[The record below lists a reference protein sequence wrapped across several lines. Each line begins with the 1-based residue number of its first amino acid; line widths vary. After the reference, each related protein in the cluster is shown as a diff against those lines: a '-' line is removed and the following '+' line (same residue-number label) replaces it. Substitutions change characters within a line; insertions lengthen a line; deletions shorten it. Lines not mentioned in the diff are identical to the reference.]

1 MSTDGTNVVWV
12 DTGLNEILQMAATG
26 AGTATVLGTLP
37 VGVGAPYLISLSN
50 GVVAWSSFDVGTSS
64 NTFYSGPVGQKGT
77 LRFSLNPSQ
86 ALSAVAVDTTG
97 KTLYYVATS
106 PTAAYQLYACT
117 LATGICSGPFGVSES
132 YGTIVMNG
140 TYLFWGDINGKLNRM
155 TLSTGAVS
163 TVTPT
168 LLQGVS
174 GLALDATN
182 VYWGSPGG
190 GLGTSA
196 GIMAMPQ
203 AGGTMRLLW
212 SEACCTFANGAFN
225 PPEGSLTTDGK
236 NLFFDVSNFI
246 QYISVSGSASPTN
259 LVPAAP
265 NTAVAYP
272 QFANGALYY
281 ADGAAIYGI
290 RTP

>member
-1 MSTDGTNVVWV
+1 MATDGTNVVWM
-12 DTGLNEILQMAATG
+12 DTGLNEILQVAANGTG
-26 AGTATVLGTLP
+26 AATVLGTLP
-37 VGVGAPYLISLSN
+37 PGVGAPYFIALSN
-50 GVVAWSSFDVGTSS
+50 GNVAWSSFDVGTSS

-86 ALSAVAVDTTG
+86 SLSAVAIDPAG
-97 KTLYYVATS
+97 KTIYYVGTS
-106 PTAAYQLYACT
+106 PAAAYQLYACT
-117 LATGICSGPFGVSES
+117 VATGTCSAPLGVSES
-132 YGTIVMNG
+132 YGDIVMNG
-140 TYLFWGDINGKLNRM
+140 TYLFWGDINGKLNRL

-163 TVTPT
+163 TFMPT
-168 LLQGVS
+168 LLTGVS
-174 GLALDATN
+174 GIALDATN
-182 VYWGSPGG
+182 IYWGSPGG

-212 SEACCTFANGAFN
+212 SEACCTFANGAFS

-265 NTAVAYP
+265 NTGVAFP

-281 ADGAAIYGI
+281 VDSPAIYGI